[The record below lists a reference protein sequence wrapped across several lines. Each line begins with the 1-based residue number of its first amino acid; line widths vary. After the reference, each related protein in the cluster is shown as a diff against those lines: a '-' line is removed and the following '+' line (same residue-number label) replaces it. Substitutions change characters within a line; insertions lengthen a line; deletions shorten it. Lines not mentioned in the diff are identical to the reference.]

1 MEKRI
6 QKNCI
11 ELYWE
16 SIRRALLERMTAICT
31 PSARN
36 NLVAVEDMIDD
47 PYHAEINAYY
57 YIDRGQVLAERYI
70 LPTFDWE
77 CYHALREESVAKA
90 YEMWLS
96 HEQTKR
102 EFFLSVAEELW
113 NFEGFFSRYEELLTK
128 EQVEAY
134 HAYCKKIFI
143 EERVFLQ
150 PEWLLFSSAQ
160 WQGKMQFLY
169 ENPRVEFF
177 CREHA
182 NALKLLPL
190 SVLQSKEFK
199 KMLAKKHKCKLASKL
214 AA

>member
-1 MEKRI
+1 MLFRSSKPI
-6 QKNCI
+6 YCN
-11 ELYWE
+11 EL
-16 SIRRALLERMTAICT
+16 TT
-31 PSARN
+31 
-36 NLVAVEDMIDD
+36 VEDMLDE
-47 PYHAEINAYY
+47 PYYAELNAHFYLQ
-57 YIDRGQVLAERYI
+57 RGQVLAERYI

-77 CYHALREESVAKA
+77 RYHALREESVAKA

-113 NFEGFFSRYEELLTK
+113 DFEGFFSRYEELLTK

-134 HAYCKKIFI
+134 HTYCKKIFI

-199 KMLAKKHKCKLASKL
+199 KMLAKKHKCKLAAQL